1 MTTKKAGIL
10 SLLMLFLTVPWM
22 ISSSE
27 IIFGFP
33 AWAFYSFLATVLY
46 SLLIAYLFQT
56 THFHKSKKS
65 K

>member
-1 MTTKKAGIL
+1 MSIKKGYIL
-10 SLLMLFLTVPWM
+10 SILALFLTVPWT

-27 IIFGFP
+27 MVFGFP
-33 AWAFYSFLATVLY
+33 AWAFYSFLATIIY